1 MITAA
6 SSRYSLSSRPAE
18 RDGEASLVGCGS
30 RSLPSRGVAA
40 DYGGTGPGARPVH
53 AGLSMR
59 HRGEEDTVNA
69 VDTVD
74 TPGADGSPRRRCL
87 KTAAEVLQALCIVG
101 DTAGVTARELGER
114 LGKSTV
120 TARYL
125 LNTLCQ
131 EGFVHRGSRGVY
143 RLRPTPPWDGFWGP
157 VPTSRPSADATAE
170 VQHVPVPR

>member
-1 MITAA
+1 VRYQGQKDTMDA
-6 SSRYSLSSRPAE
+6 S
-18 RDGEASLVGCGS
+18 
-30 RSLPSRGVAA
+30 
-40 DYGGTGPGARPVH
+40 GAV
-53 AGLSMR
+53 
-59 HRGEEDTVNA
+59 
-69 VDTVD
+69 
-74 TPGADGSPRRRCL
+74 GSPRRRCL

-131 EGFVHRGSRGVY
+131 EGFVHCESRGVY

-157 VPTSRPSADATAE
+157 VPTSRPSPDATAE
-170 VQHVPVPR
+170 VQHVPVPRRC